1 MSQRSLLHFLLQ
13 ENELVEVPA
22 SQTTELLTKYFI
34 ESIASDPKG
43 VANQVVDL
51 LLNTSS
57 RLEDYKRN
65 LFDQNKILE
74 QNARELTEAN
84 ARLEQETVRQRN
96 ILRNLRN
103 TATMLASYSNKDVSI
118 EDSNIELLT
127 ELVEQ
132 LIQKREQ
139 DRLLLV
145 ESQIKYSS
153 LVEQM
158 KLVVFQTD
166 TKGNFTFL
174 NKAWTTLLGYNQND
188 SLGRN
193 VTEFI
198 HEDDLDKANLLIQGM
213 VAKDESE
220 KQLRIRFISL
230 TGEILYMD
238 FNGKVTFDRMAN
250 AVGLSGT
257 LNNTTREHL
266 AAEQVISQKNFYENI
281 LNQMPADIAV
291 MGPDQRYLFVNP
303 AAVKDPEV
311 RKWIIGKNMREYCTY
326 RNRDFALADI
336 RENSILKA
344 IQNKQ
349 SEDVEEEFSLPDGKT
364 RYHLRRNFPVFDAS
378 GNLKN
383 IIGYGIDI
391 TEQKEARQKLA
402 LTASRMTTLIRN
414 MNAGIV
420 VEDQTRKIVVAND
433 KFCELFGISS
443 DPSALQGTHFTSSSK
458 QWMHLAKDPD
468 GFVSRID
475 EILSRQELVLQEKI
489 EFTDGRVM
497 ERDFI
502 PILVDGNTYLGHLW
516 QYRDITQRLQME
528 TQLKEAKETAEQSL
542 RAKEQFLAN
551 MSHEIRT
558 PMNAI
563 LGMSNLLLKT
573 DLTPKQ
579 NQYLE
584 AIHNSS
590 KNLLVII
597 NDILDFSK
605 IEAGK
610 LELEKVGFR
619 MKKLITSTLDSF
631 LYSAAE
637 KSLSLNYEIKD
648 LDEPVLLGD
657 PVRLSQIIINLVS
670 NAIKFTEQGGINV
683 VVKKVS
689 ELDNQV
695 RVQISVM
702 DTGIGIPEGKLNAIF
717 DSFTQADVG
726 VSRKYGGTG
735 LGLSISKKLV
745 ELQGGVIE
753 VQSRVNMGTSFN
765 FELCFERGT
774 QFDLHEEKN
783 IEIRQLKSGSVR
795 VLLAEDHEY
804 NQMYATS
811 LMKEWG
817 FEIDVAKNGK
827 VAIDMVMNKPY
838 DIILMDVQMPI
849 LSGIG
854 ATKFIR
860 TKLSEPLRS
869 IPIIAMTA
877 NAIKGDHE
885 NCIEAGMDDYI
896 AKPFDPQQLYNKVSN
911 LLYNRKGVQIQQV
924 AENNKPEKGTL
935 DLSDT
940 EPLVDL
946 SFLKKMSRGNRVF
959 VMNMINMFFE
969 TSQPLIEQIKR
980 SHKNG
985 EMEKVRKNIHKMKP
999 SVDSMGMKLLKNL
1012 LSRIENSIDKQQHLD
1027 KIDDW
1032 LCEAYQLYER
1042 SEDALRTEQSRMEV
1056 AV

>member
-1 MSQRSLLHFLLQ
+1 MSNRSLLHFLLQ
-13 ENELVEVPA
+13 ENEHKDVPT
-22 SQTTELLTKYFI
+22 SRTTELLTSHFI
-34 ESIASDPKG
+34 ETITKDPAG
-43 VANQVVDL
+43 VARQVVDL
-51 LLNTSS
+51 LMNTSS

-65 LFDQNKILE
+65 LYEQNKMLE
-74 QNARELTEAN
+74 KKTEELIEVNT
-84 ARLEQETVRQRN
+84 RLEQETVRQRN

-103 TATMLASYSNKDVSI
+103 TATMLASYSNKNVSI
-118 EDSNIELLT
+118 EDSNIEVLT

-145 ESQIKYSS
+145 ESQFKYSS

-158 KLVVFQTD
+158 KMVVFQTD
-166 TKGNFTFL
+166 SEGNLTFL
-174 NKAWTTLLGYNQND
+174 NNAWADLMGYPVA
-188 SLGRN
+188 SVLGRN
-193 VTEFI
+193 YVSFI
-198 HEDDLDKANLLIQGM
+198 HQDDRQQGLNM
-213 VAKDESE
+213 LNSSYRKDEKE
-220 KQLRIRFISL
+220 QDFRIRFVTQS
-230 TGEILYMD
+230 GDILYMD
-238 FNGKVTFDRMAN
+238 VNVKNSFDQEGNVA
-250 AVGLSGT
+250 GISGT
-257 LNNTTREHL
+257 LNDTTHEHL
-266 AAEQVISQKNFYENI
+266 ANERMLSQKNFYENI
-281 LNQMPADIAV
+281 LNQIPADIAV
-291 MGPDQRYLFVNP
+291 MTPDKRYIFVNP
-303 AAVKDPEV
+303 AAVKDPDV
-311 RKWIIGKNMREYCTY
+311 RKWIIGKNMSEYCSY
-326 RNRDFALADI
+326 RNRDQSLARF
-336 RENSILKA
+336 REQSIDAA
-344 IQNKQ
+344 ISKK
-349 SEDVEEEFSLPDGKT
+349 SYDDVEEEFRHPDGT
-364 RYHLRRNFPVFDAS
+364 LHYHLRRHSAILDENGQV
-378 GNLKN
+378 KN

-391 TEQKEARQKLA
+391 TEQKEARKILT
-402 LTASRMTTLIRN
+402 LTASRLTTLIRS
-414 MNAGIV
+414 MNTGIV
-420 VEDQTRKIVVAND
+420 VEDQNRKIVVANE
-433 KFCELFGISS
+433 KFCDLFAVQST
-443 DPSALQGTHFTSSSK
+443 PAELQGIDCNDSTK
-458 QWMHLAKDPD
+458 QWMQLAKDPA
-468 GFVSRID
+468 GFAKRID
-475 EILSRQELVLQEKI
+475 EILSKKEIVLQDEI
-489 EFTDGRVM
+489 EFADGRIM
-497 ERDFI
+497 ERDFV
-502 PILVDGNTYLGHLW
+502 PILENGNTYLGHLW

-528 TQLKEAKETAEQSL
+528 SQLKEAKETAEQSL

-637 KSLSLNYEIKD
+637 KSLSLNYEIKE
-648 LDEPVLLGD
+648 LDEVVLLGD
-657 PVRLSQIIINLVS
+657 PVRMSQIIINLVS

-683 VVKKVS
+683 AVKKVS
-689 ELDNQV
+689 DRDNIV
-695 RVQISVM
+695 KVQFSVM
-702 DTGIGIPEGKLNAIF
+702 DTGIGIPEDKLNTIF

-745 ELQGGVIE
+745 EIQGGKIE
-753 VQSRVNMGTSFN
+753 VQSRVNMGTSFI
-765 FELCFERGT
+765 FELTFERGT
-774 QFDLHEEKN
+774 TLDLHEEKN
-783 IEIRQLKSGSVR
+783 VELRHLKSGSVR

-804 NQMYATS
+804 NQMYAKS

-827 VAIDMVMNKPY
+827 LAVEMLMNKPY
-838 DIILMDVQMPI
+838 DIVLMDIQMPI

-854 ATKFIR
+854 AAKFIR

-869 IPIIAMTA
+869 VPIIAMTA
-877 NAIKGDHE
+877 NAIKGDQE

-896 AKPFDPQQLYNKVSN
+896 AKPFDPQQLYNKVAN
-911 LLYNRKGVQIQQV
+911 LLYNRKGVTLQL
-924 AENNKPEKGTL
+924 APEGSKPEKGAL

-946 SFLKKMSRGNRVF
+946 SFLKKMSRGNKVF

-999 SVDSMGMKLLKNL
+999 SVDSMGMKSLKNL
-1012 LSRIENSIDKQQHLD
+1012 LIRIENSIDKQQHLD
-1027 KIDDW
+1027 KVDDW
-1032 LCEAYQLYER
+1032 LCEAYELYER
-1042 SEDALRTEQSRMEV
+1042 CESALKTEQGKMEV

>member
-1 MSQRSLLHFLLQ
+1 MSQRSLLQFLLE
-13 ENELVEVPA
+13 ENEHNSVKNNK
-22 SQTTELLTKYFI
+22 TTELLTQHFI
-34 ESIASDPKG
+34 TSIANDPG
-43 VANQVVDL
+43 AVAQQVVDL

-57 RLEDYKRN
+57 RLEEYKRN
-65 LFDQNKILE
+65 LSSQNKILE
-74 QNARELTEAN
+74 KNAEDLIVVN
-84 ARLEQETVRQRN
+84 SKLEQETVRQRN

-139 DRLLLV
+139 DRMLLV
-145 ESQIKYSS
+145 ESQSKYSS

-158 KLVVFQTD
+158 KLIVFQTD
-166 TKGNFTFL
+166 ESGCFTFL
-174 NKAWTTLLGYNQND
+174 NKAWADLLGYTIDSSLGKSVMSFVHKDDREKIVLLLNDFTRNRNQECSLRIQFLNIHGESMYLDFDAKISYDGVNPVGFSGTMND
-188 SLGRN
+188 S
-193 VTEFI
+193 
-198 HEDDLDKANLLIQGM
+198 
-213 VAKDESE
+213 
-220 KQLRIRFISL
+220 
-230 TGEILYMD
+230 
-238 FNGKVTFDRMAN
+238 
-250 AVGLSGT
+250 
-257 LNNTTREHL
+257 TREHHATQEL
-266 AAEQVISQKNFYENI
+266 ISQKNFYENI
-281 LNQMPADIAV
+281 LNELPADIAV
-291 MGPDQRYLFVNP
+291 MTPDRRYVFVNP
-303 AAVKDPEV
+303 AAVKDPVV
-311 RKWIIGKNMREYCTY
+311 REWIIGKNISEYCVH
-326 RNRDFALADI
+326 RNRDMSIAEL
-336 RENSILKA
+336 RERSIDKSILK
-344 IQNKQ
+344 KK
-349 SEDVEEEFSLPDGKT
+349 SDDVEEEFLMEEGNV
-364 RYHLRRNFPVFDAS
+364 RYHLRRHSPVFDEN
-378 GNLKN
+378 GMLKN

-391 TEQKEARQKLA
+391 TEQKEAQQKLA
-402 LTASRMTTLIRN
+402 VTASRLTTLLRS
-414 MNAGIV
+414 MNSGIV
-420 VEDQTRKIVVAND
+420 VKDQNRRTVVANE
-433 KFCELFGISS
+433 KLCELFGIES
-443 DPSALQGTHFTSSSK
+443 DPAELQGMDVVESSRQLK
-458 QWMHLAKDPD
+458 QLAKDPD
-468 GFVSRID
+468 GFEDRIN
-475 EILSRQELVLQEKI
+475 EILRRQEVVLQEQI
-489 EFTDGRVM
+489 EFSDGRIM
-497 ERDFI
+497 ERDFV
-502 PILVDGNTYLGHLW
+502 PILVDGKTYLGHLW
-516 QYRDITQRLQME
+516 QYRDITHRLQLDS
-528 TQLKEAKETAEQSL
+528 QLKEAKETAEQSL
-542 RAKEQFLAN
+542 HAKEQFLAN

-573 DLTPKQ
+573 ELTPKQ

-619 MKKLITSTLDSF
+619 MKRLITSTLDSF

-657 PVRLSQIIINLVS
+657 PVRMSQIIINLVS

-683 VVKKVS
+683 IVKKIAEKNDQVS
-689 ELDNQV
+689 
-695 RVQISVM
+695 VQISVM
-702 DTGIGIPEGKLNAIF
+702 DTGIGIPEDKLNSIF

-745 ELQGGVIE
+745 EIQGGKIE
-753 VQSRVNMGTSFN
+753 VQSRVNMGTSFI
-765 FELCFERGT
+765 FELTFERGT
-774 QFDLHEEKN
+774 VLDLHEEKN
-783 IEIRQLKSGSVR
+783 VEIRQLKSGSVR

-804 NQMYATS
+804 NQMYASS
-811 LMKEWG
+811 LMKDWG

-827 VAIDMVMNKPY
+827 IAIDMLIAKSY
-838 DIILMDVQMPI
+838 DIILMDVQMPVM
-849 LSGIG
+849 SGIG

-860 TKLSEPLRS
+860 TKLPEPQRG

-877 NAIKGDHE
+877 NAIKGDQE

-896 AKPFDPQQLYNKVSN
+896 AKPFDPQQLYNKVAN
-911 LLYNRKGVQIQQV
+911 LLYSRNGVKLQH
-924 AENNKPEKGTL
+924 AAADPKPEKGAL

-946 SFLKKMSRGNRVF
+946 AFLKKMSRGNKVF

-980 SHKNG
+980 SHKNS

-1012 LSRIENSIDKQQHLD
+1012 LIRIENSIDKQQHLE
-1027 KIDDW
+1027 KVDDW
-1032 LCEAYQLYER
+1032 LCEAYALYDRCE
-1042 SEDALRTEQSRMEV
+1042 EALRAEQSRMEI